1 MKWKKYI
8 EDLKNDTEIYELQRK
23 VQQTNRLHNLLTG
36 NTNGLC
42 IDELVG
48 KSTYT
53 KRDLGIEHSMIAD
66 ETDGGFG
73 IQKAIDRIGRAK
85 APKFGFLEK
94 LYTIFSR
101 AYLGYLYTR
110 RLFGHPKDDID
121 VGKLMGLEYP
131 IHVGVGMLNPGGMV
145 FVPAGTYSITSAITP
160 KNDMLLAGAGTSTI
174 LDADADVTI
183 INGDNAN
190 HNRITIRDMKL
201 VGYGSGTG
209 LGIKLG
215 ESNTTLYSNVINV
228 RISGCGYSGLEM
240 KATDASSNFS
250 LILNVSVRDTKS
262 TAEWLGAGI
271 RIKTSDYVQ
280 LIACES
286 RNNNA
291 VGIYLGGTT
300 NYCTVIGCKARYNK
314 MHGIRLDTDS
324 HSNKIIGNHVEW
336 NDVDDIGS
344 YDGILCEADYCV
356 INSNFCKENDRYQ
369 INLTS
374 DSSYCTCIG
383 NVVDDAGATG
393 GINNSGTSNVVA
405 NNVTV

>member
-1 MKWKKYI
+1 MRWKKYI

-23 VQQTNRLHNLLTG
+23 VLQTNRLHNLLTG

-48 KSTYT
+48 KSIYT

-73 IQKAIDRIGRAK
+73 IQKAIDRIGRER

-94 LYTIFSR
+94 LYTLFSR

-145 FVPAGTYSITSAITP
+145 FVPAGRYSIKSAVTL
-160 KNDMLLAGAGTSTI
+160 KDDMLLAGAGMATI

-183 INGDNAN
+183 LNGDDKD

-209 LGIKLG
+209 LGITLG
-215 ESNTTLYSNVINV
+215 GSNKALYSNVINV
-228 RISGCGYSGLEM
+228 RISGCGYNGLIM
-240 KATDASSNFS
+240 KATDAIENIS
-250 LILNVSVRDTKS
+250 LLLNVSVRGCVS
-262 TAEWLGAGI
+262 TDEWSGAGI
-271 RIKTSDYVQ
+271 RITTSDYVH
-280 LIACES
+280 LIGCES
-286 RNNNA
+286 RDNNA
-291 VGIYLGGTT
+291 NGIFFSNTN
-300 NYCTVIGCKARYNK
+300 NYCTIIGCKVRRNK
-314 MHGIRLDTDS
+314 KHGIRLDKFSDT
-324 HSNKIIGNHVEW
+324 NKIIGNHVEW
-336 NDVDDIGS
+336 NDYDDTGS
-344 YDGILCEADYCV
+344 YDGILCETDYCI
-356 INSNFCKENDRYQ
+356 INSNFCMENDRYQ

-374 DSSYCTCIG
+374 DSSYCAVVG
-383 NVVDDAGATG
+383 NVVNDVGATG
-393 GINNSGTSNVVA
+393 GINDSGVNNTVA
-405 NNVTV
+405 NNVTI